1 MDNPLRNYCCQSHF
15 YFIFKIKKLSLK
27 FINSFS
33 FHHSHFT
40 DEESEAQR
48 LENLPEVVIREIM
61 ALGL

>member
-1 MDNPLRNYCCQSHF
+1 MNL
-15 YFIFKIKKLSLK
+15 
-27 FINSFS
+27 FS